1 MKNSDLMKSLQHC
14 TVQFKITM
22 IIKAE
27 IQTGKKEFKILEFNE
42 KKGTMK
48 IQVKSAPIKGKANK
62 EITTNLKKILKSKVT
77 ITKGLNSTTKTLL
90 IE

>member
-1 MKNSDLMKSLQHC
+1 
-14 TVQFKITM
+14 M

-27 IQTGKKEFKILEFNE
+27 IQTGKKEFKILEFDKN
-42 KKGTMK
+42 KKTMK

-62 EITTNLKKILKSKVT
+62 EIITNLKKILKSKVT
-77 ITKGLNSTTKTLL
+77 IIKGQTTNQKTLQ

>member
-1 MKNSDLMKSLQHC
+1 
-14 TVQFKITM
+14 M

-27 IQTGKKEFKILEFNE
+27 IQTGKKEFKILEFDE
-42 KKGTMK
+42 DQGKMK

-77 ITKGLNSTTKTLL
+77 IIKGQTSNKKTLL